1 MTTAHS
7 INIPLEL
14 VVNTNVTRLIC
25 TLPNSSMCQTNS
37 YSGCNYARGHVVRTN
52 TISNSMYILD

>member
-14 VVNTNVTRLIC
+14 VVNTNVT
-25 TLPNSSMCQTNS
+25 SSIQH
-37 YSGCNYARGHVVRTN
+37 AKELRVPD
-52 TISNSMYILD
+52 YIKSRCIIQYVHFCPQFFQGLK